1 MSGGARRLTGSLRF
15 RLLAGAAVWIALA
28 LALAGL
34 VLSGLFR
41 DHVARRFEAELTN
54 QLDQLAALVELGA
67 DGAPLLR
74 QPLSDPR
81 FRRPLSGLYW
91 QVGPG
96 NAPLLR
102 SRSLWDETLALPPD
116 EVADG
121 DIHRHSVAGP
131 AGRQL
136 SVLERAVTLP
146 NGTAPL
152 RMAVAQDEAELRAVV
167 ADFNRVLWLS
177 LGALALALIAAVM
190 VQVSVGLRP
199 LVRLRAE
206 LAAVRA
212 GRRKRFGGDS
222 PREVQPLLDDLNALL
237 DHSEE
242 VVVRARLQAGNLAH
256 ALKTNLAV
264 LANEAGGE
272 AAARRVAEMRR
283 HIDHHMA
290 RARAAAARG
299 LPGVA
304 TPVAD
309 SAGALARV
317 LEKLQSGGQ
326 GGGRVTVAVR
336 VPREHVF
343 AGEREDLDE
352 MLGNLLDNAM
362 KWAGSRVEVASRL
375 EAGGMLAVVV
385 DDDGPGLPADRRDA
399 VLAPG
404 VRLDESTPGS
414 GLGLAVVRD
423 VARLYGGDLRLGDS
437 PLGGLRVELVLP
449 VAAS

>member
-1 MSGGARRLTGSLRF
+1 MSGGGRRLIGSLRF

-54 QLDQLAALVELGA
+54 HLDQLAALTELGA
-67 DGAPLLR
+67 DGAPVLR

-96 NAPLLR
+96 DAPALR
-102 SRSLWDETLALPPD
+102 SRSLWDEALALPPD

-121 DIHRHSVAGP
+121 DIHRHSVVGP

-177 LGALALALIAAVM
+177 LGALALALIAAAV

-212 GRRKRFGGDS
+212 GRKKRFGGDS

-264 LANEAGGE
+264 LANEAEGE

-317 LEKLQSGGQ
+317 LEKLQ

-343 AGEREDLDE
+343 AGERADLDE

-375 EAGGMLAVVV
+375 EAGGMLAGVVG
-385 DDDGPGLPADRRDA
+385 DDGPGLPANRRDA

-449 VAAS
+449 AAPPS